1 MPRHPDPG
9 LEQRILDA
17 AWKLWKG
24 GDQRLSLR
32 ILARAARTNTPAI
45 YRRFKN
51 RREIVR
57 AMLLRVRH
65 DLYEAISHAPSM
77 EAAVGPYLDFALSR
91 PRQYELFFAHQHELR
106 QWLPGQKSAQRDK
119 NPTLFWGLDKLA
131 EELGGPPE
139 SHLPLAVTIWAVVH
153 GAATLLISNAVD
165 PSLKPVLR
173 AQCQEAVRVLIREAG
188 TRA

>member
-1 MPRHPDPG
+1 MPRRPDPDV
-9 LEQRILDA
+9 ERRILDA

-51 RREIVR
+51 RGEIVR

-65 DLYEAISHAPSM
+65 DLDEAISPAPSM
-77 EAAVGPYLDFALSR
+77 EAAVDPYLDFALSR

-106 QWLPGQKSAQRDK
+106 PWLPGPKSAHREK
-119 NPTLFWGLDKLA
+119 NPVRFWGRDRLA

-139 SHLPLAVTIWAVVH
+139 GHLALAVMIWAVVH
-153 GAATLLISNAVD
+153 GTASLLISRQ
-165 PSLKPVLR
+165 S
-173 AQCQEAVRVLIREAG
+173 I
-188 TRA
+188 